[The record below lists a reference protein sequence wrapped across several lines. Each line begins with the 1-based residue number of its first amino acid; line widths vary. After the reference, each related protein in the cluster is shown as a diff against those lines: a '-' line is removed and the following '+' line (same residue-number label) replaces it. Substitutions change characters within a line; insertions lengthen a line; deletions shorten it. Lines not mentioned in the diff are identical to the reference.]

1 MTQIRGIVDIQL
13 SNYLKELL
21 SSREIQL
28 ELDNDAKNFL
38 AEKWWNSEFGAR
50 PLKRALQSHL
60 LDELALQ
67 IIEGKIKSWT
77 SVFVKKKWDKLVF
90 NLE

>member
-1 MTQIRGIVDIQL
+1 VLFNPLTLTQIRGIVDIQL

-38 AEKWWNSEFGAR
+38 AEK
-50 PLKRALQSHL
+50 
-60 LDELALQ
+60 
-67 IIEGKIKSWT
+67 
-77 SVFVKKKWDKLVF
+77 
-90 NLE
+90 

>member
-1 MTQIRGIVDIQL
+1 LVSLDEMMPLLLQHFRPEFLNRIDDIVLFNPLTLTQIRGIVDIQL

-38 AEKWWNSEFGAR
+38 AEK
-50 PLKRALQSHL
+50 
-60 LDELALQ
+60 
-67 IIEGKIKSWT
+67 
-77 SVFVKKKWDKLVF
+77 
-90 NLE
+90 